1 MASRTKTYV
10 RIRPSEAGSPSKLLT
25 IEKDEKTLS
34 LRTDRDQKPN
44 GFVNSQQTRWQF
56 KVERVFFNVS
66 QDKIYSDVAEEF
78 ITAGLSGI
86 QGTLL
91 CYGQTGA
98 GKTYTMS
105 GISQSYPDRGIIPRA
120 LEHLFSE
127 MDKKSQPNITARVSY
142 IEIYNEQLYD
152 LLIAGGLQSK
162 QSVALTIADSQDQVW
177 VKGLSTPVVR
187 NLDEAFN
194 YLFEGE
200 LNRAVAPHALNR
212 YSSRAHTI
220 FTIHLIISD
229 PSDSDGSIKL
239 SRINFVDLAGSER
252 IRKTQ
257 STGQLFKEA
266 THINR
271 SLTFLEQTVLALSD
285 PTRAHIPYRQS
296 KLTHLLRNSI
306 GGNNLTT
313 FIANIWDEERFLEES
328 ISTLRFASRT
338 TKIPCQPI
346 SNVQYDLLATV
357 KQLKKENE
365 ILKQELLMYDT
376 LHNCADTNYDPL
388 TEQEKQ
394 QVRTH
399 VVKYL
404 DGEVNDLQIMN
415 LRQLKEIFM
424 AFRQINRALQIQVD
438 ELRQKAPNQ
447 TSSLDS
453 VSVTGPSGSTVS
465 GSRTVNIRGTN
476 KMKTTGASGPTE
488 INGTTSSQTMV
499 GELDLS
505 SGQGLAPGDRIV
517 DGKMPAIHPESSFLQ
532 LKRSDHRKS
541 VVPQS
546 DIPGN
551 SQRRQ
556 SQETENTSQ
565 WPEPPSKIEAFE
577 IFKDEPGRELFKIF
591 KDNRAVYAEKRK
603 EALVIAEHV
612 NHLKAT
618 LEKLHLKMNEVRDER
633 EAQGLNRTSEGAPI
647 LTEEEFN
654 MANEIHV
661 LRQQYAQKWS
671 DWQKQRQ
678 ITQYCRH
685 VLDLSRSRLVQ
696 EFHTWYNGCFGDQS
710 ANPSLDRSTGKNLGF
725 DLLDRPPTRIQNQAD
740 GQRVSAADPMI
751 QFELAQSS
759 AFRMQPGAG
768 VYERVKEAVIHRRV
782 RESLSK
788 APKQNSSLPQTA
800 YISES

>member
-86 QGTLL
+86 QGSIQLHFVTLKEK
-91 CYGQTGA
+91 Q
-98 GKTYTMS
+98 
-105 GISQSYPDRGIIPRA
+105 QNIP
-120 LEHLFSE
+120 
-127 MDKKSQPNITARVSY
+127 
-142 IEIYNEQLYD
+142 
-152 LLIAGGLQSK
+152 
-162 QSVALTIADSQDQVW
+162 
-177 VKGLSTPVVR
+177 GLSVGDDDI
-187 NLDEAFN
+187 NDDDDEDDRQCVI
-194 YLFEGE
+194 E
-200 LNRAVAPHALNR
+200 
-212 YSSRAHTI
+212 TDI
-220 FTIHLIISD
+220 D

-328 ISTLRFASRT
+328 
-338 TKIPCQPI
+338 
-346 SNVQYDLLATV
+346 ATV

-696 EFHTWYNGCFGDQS
+696 
-710 ANPSLDRSTGKNLGF
+710 GK
-725 DLLDRPPTRIQNQAD
+725 
-740 GQRVSAADPMI
+740 
-751 QFELAQSS
+751 
-759 AFRMQPGAG
+759 
-768 VYERVKEAVIHRRV
+768 
-782 RESLSK
+782 
-788 APKQNSSLPQTA
+788 
-800 YISES
+800 